1 MKNLLSLLFLI
12 SPFVFFSQYSWKQE
26 YSSSKVFIENKG
38 QFDASENKLIG
49 EIQYAADFGSTRVFF
64 GKKGVS
70 YSFLNAKKVPR
81 DEREHLSA
89 KLKLKTTED
98 YKQWEKVIG
107 KFHYQADEVN
117 MVWENANYSTIRAE
131 GQRND
136 YHSYSFKT
144 KNGEESNVN
153 FVKSFNKI
161 IYKNIYPKIDI
172 EYAIHPQE
180 GLKYAVILHPGA
192 NPDDVKMV
200 YDRAVRIENGKVKVA
215 TLFGDIV
222 DHEPFTFYQK
232 NTNTIIKSSFE
243 QIGQTI
249 KFNREKLILRC

>member
-1 MKNLLSLLFLI
+1 MKNLLSLLLLI

-49 EIQYAADFGSTRVFF
+49 EIQFAADFGSTRVFF

-81 DEREHLSA
+81 DERAHLSA

-192 NPDDVKMV
+192 NPDDVCK
-200 YDRAVRIENGKVKVA
+200 NG
-215 TLFGDIV
+215 
-222 DHEPFTFYQK
+222 
-232 NTNTIIKSSFE
+232 
-243 QIGQTI
+243 
-249 KFNREKLILRC
+249 LRPSC